1 LTVRV
6 GLHICQ
12 TSDEFNFRDTWG
24 FRLINHWALLSVLTK
39 QRQMTHQLAK
49 NCQCLFAVRWCVIG
63 EELTEV
69 LPIS

>member
-1 LTVRV
+1 LLNLLT
-6 GLHICQ
+6 
-12 TSDEFNFRDTWG
+12 
-24 FRLINHWALLSVLTK
+24 
-39 QRQMTHQLAK
+39 QRQMTHQLAE